1 DAAYSATLLV
11 GATNVPD
18 VVDVARLAPGT
29 LVVDDSFPPCL
40 SVPAAAARLRTRGDL
55 LFTAGGF
62 VRAPG
67 RITRAIALPPPAA
80 RFGFVARLE
89 ENWRVIR
96 QEMTA
101 LGEGEFMPWP
111 ERSIYGEEGWR
122 TFGLYAFGQKQ
133 RRGCAL
139 CPATAR
145 LVRGIPGMTTA
156 GFSRLA

>member
-1 DAAYSATLLV
+1 SPRCARGASARRRS
-11 GATNVPD
+11 
-18 VVDVARLAPGT
+18 ARTGSPRRRSRSPRSA
-29 LVVDDSFPPCL
+29 SA
-40 SVPAAAARLRTRGDL
+40 SARSTRPEAMFHD
-55 LFTAGGF
+55 
-62 VRAPG
+62 
-67 RITRAIALPPPAA
+67 AA

-139 CPATAR
+139 CPAAAP
-145 LVRGIPGMTTA
+145 LGRGI
-156 GFSRLA
+156 

>member
-1 DAAYSATLLV
+1 MYHD
-11 GATNVPD
+11 
-18 VVDVARLAPGT
+18 
-29 LVVDDSFPPCL
+29 
-40 SVPAAAARLRTRGDL
+40 
-55 LFTAGGF
+55 
-62 VRAPG
+62 
-67 RITRAIALPPPAA
+67 AA

-133 RRGCAL
+133 RRGGANSSVAVSDPIRVPL
-139 CPATAR
+139 LARVRGTTSGEADRSGRRGLRSAAR
-145 LVRGIPGMTTA
+145 LRTA
-156 GFSRLA
+156 SGRRLSTSSRTWPVAPWDGDRAQQRPLASVP